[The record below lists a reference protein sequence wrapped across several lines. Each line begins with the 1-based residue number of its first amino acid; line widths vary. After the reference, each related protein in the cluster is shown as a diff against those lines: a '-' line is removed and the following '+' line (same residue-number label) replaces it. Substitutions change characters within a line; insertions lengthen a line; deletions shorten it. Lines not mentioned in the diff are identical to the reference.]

1 MKTDISNGFVFS
13 WAENSQG
20 KMVHVDD
27 VPRGL
32 ACGCVCPCCHERLLA
47 RHGDVKEHGFAHHSD
62 SRGANLKICYM
73 VSLYKL
79 AEQIIETRKRV
90 HVPSYYGIFP
100 GKDIEF
106 VEAKTDGR
114 FERDDKQPDV
124 MATSRDGKKY
134 IIEFTFDY
142 KVQHRQA
149 VDYKNLNCLEIN
161 LSDQTLET
169 VERFLLEDDKDRK
182 WLNNQE
188 LFDSIEPRYEK
199 ANLCI
204 RVKDED
210 DCRKCELY
218 GACVGVRSKNSGS
231 LVVVENSGK
240 RYRICK
246 PELYEAELKARKNER
261 RAEGAWHK
269 DDFAYGQDAS
279 RHNGFETKNEEFVGE
294 DEIKRLSE
302 IYRKKQEEM
311 KKARAG
317 EPAVPPN
324 ERTCFMCENN
334 LDMYNSR
341 DGSMARCGMS
351 ERMGVP
357 RVTPPGSAKTCRGF
371 RKKM

>member
-1 MKTDISNGFVFS
+1 
-13 WAENSQG
+13 
-20 KMVHVDD
+20 MVYKVVIAFNVLHL
-27 VPRGL
+27 L
-32 ACGCVCPCCHERLLA
+32 APCLAQLTKRLLLLKTGKPSPAQVGGKA
-47 RHGDVKEHGFAHHSD
+47 RCGAAAEGVKNPIALVG
-62 SRGANLKICYM
+62 R
-73 VSLYKL
+73 
-79 AEQIIETRKRV
+79 
-90 HVPSYYGIFP
+90 
-100 GKDIEF
+100 GKDH
-106 VEAKTDGR
+106 
-114 FERDDKQPDV
+114 PD
-124 MATSRDGKKY
+124 
-134 IIEFTFDY
+134 E
-142 KVQHRQA
+142 QA
-149 VDYKNLNCLEIN
+149 
-161 LSDQTLET
+161 
-169 VERFLLEDDKDRK
+169 
-182 WLNNQE
+182 

-199 ANLCI
+199 ANLRI

-294 DEIKRLSE
+294 DEIKRLSDC
-302 IYRKKQEEM
+302 YRKRQAEM
-311 KKARAG
+311 KKARAD

-324 ERTCFMCENN
+324 DRTCFMCENN

-357 RVTPPGSAKTCRGF
+357 RVTPPSSAKTCRGF